1 MLSFTEKWSIPI
13 VFAVLLHI
21 VVLFIFYTS
30 FSEKDGNNKGYSKNI
45 TTEHISVPRAPSI
58 LVSVNTQASISTI
71 DNSKTPSQAYK
82 KQAINKILPDKSESK
97 IIGNSLKIDVS
108 HNENMVID
116 STKSNT
122 ITTQKQQLSDKKLKA
137 IRDSNAEFV
146 GIKKDKLEKSKN
158 EAGLLSIDTPKQP
171 LAILTDENYE
181 LAKTEVE
188 EINSQLSNAISEVK
202 KRNQREIDHL
212 QQQSDVYIR
221 SNENNNVASNDF

>member
-30 FSEKDGNNKGYSKNI
+30 FSEKDGNNKGHSKNI
-45 TTEHISVPRAPSI
+45 TTEHISAPSI
-58 LVSVNTQASISTI
+58 LVSVNTQSSINTI

-82 KQAINKILPDKSESK
+82 KQAIDKILPDKPESK

-108 HNENMVID
+108 NNENMVID

-122 ITTQKQQLSDKKLKA
+122 ITTQKQQLSDKKLKGS
-137 IRDSNAEFV
+137 RDSNAEFV
-146 GIKKDKLEKSKN
+146 GIKKDKLEEFKN